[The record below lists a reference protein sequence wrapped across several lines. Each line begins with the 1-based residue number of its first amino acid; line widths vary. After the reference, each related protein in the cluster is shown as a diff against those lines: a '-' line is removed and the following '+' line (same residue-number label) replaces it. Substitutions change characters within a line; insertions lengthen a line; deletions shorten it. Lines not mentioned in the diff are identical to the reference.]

1 MITVAGR
8 KLVIPEKDS
17 QIGTTYD
24 NNSEV
29 RYIRVNRI
37 TAGGVDLSNLSFK
50 LDLEYE
56 DAILDTCLLDSEVQE
71 TYILL
76 TWRIPAACVA
86 HKGTVWMAVR
96 AYDESGTIKWATN
109 PGAVYVEHT
118 IFNGDAYNGHLAE
131 FEQMEER
138 ITQKMKTM
146 DSNESERQEAEEQR
160 KTSESER
167 QEAEEQRKTSE
178 ERRVNNEAEW
188 KRQAETAIIEANTTL
203 KKATQ
208 KAEEATQAAV
218 DHANAITTQ
227 YKQYADEKL
236 VETERE
242 RQAAEQAKQS
252 ADDAAILSQ
261 SWAIGGTGSRHGED
275 GNNSKYYSDQSK
287 ADADRAK
294 NEADRAAQY
303 ASIIP
308 PTFHIDFDTM
318 ELIQDSQ
325 GGGITFTLDENK
337 VLSFEYMA

>member
-1 MITVAGR
+1 MATQPVYIDINKEIQDWGNARYGR
-8 KLVIPEKDS
+8 QVRQANISALTKIQNQMNEAVDYLVEK
-17 QIGTTYD
+17 G
-24 NNSEV
+24 E
-29 RYIRVNRI
+29 
-37 TAGGVDLSNLSFK
+37 AVDQAAQ
-50 LDLEYE
+50 D
-56 DAILDTCLLDSEVQE
+56 VQD
-71 TYILL
+71 
-76 TWRIPAACVA
+76 V
-86 HKGTVWMAVR
+86 
-96 AYDESGTIKWATN
+96 
-109 PGAVYVEHT
+109 
-118 IFNGDAYNGHLAE
+118 
-131 FEQMEER
+131 
-138 ITQKMKTM
+138 
-146 DSNESERQEAEEQR
+146 RQEAQG
-160 KTSESER
+160 
-167 QEAEEQRKTSE
+167 
-178 ERRVNNEAEW
+178 
-188 KRQAETAIIEANTTL
+188 
-203 KKATQ
+203 
-208 KAEEATQAAV
+208 AV

-337 VLSFEYMA
+337 VLSFEYMT